1 MVRVKICGIS
11 DSATAVVA
19 AEAGADAIGLIFA
32 PSRRRVT
39 AAQAREIAAALPPFV
54 TKVGVFVDEER
65 GRIEELIAACGL
77 GAVQLHGAE
86 PPEFCAGFRVPVVK
100 AIRVKDASSLE
111 QMTAYQVDA
120 FLLDTFD
127 ASALGGTGRTFDWTL
142 AIQAARTHRTI
153 LSGGMT
159 PVNVVEALTR
169 VVPYGVDVS
178 SGVETDGRKDHAKIR
193 DFIRRVREWDVE
205 NQYPRV
211 ATTSPQGEATPK
223 ASP

>member
-65 GRIEELIAACGL
+65 GRIEESIAACGL

-111 QMTAYQVDA
+111 QMTAYHVDA

-211 ATTSPQGEATPK
+211 TYQVQTWRP
-223 ASP
+223 

>member
-65 GRIEELIAACGL
+65 GRIEESIAACGL

>member
-65 GRIEELIAACGL
+65 GRIEESIAACGL

-193 DFIRRVREWDVE
+193 DFIRRVREWDRAE
-205 NQYPRV
+205 QNAERRRQNAEGARH
-211 ATTSPQGEATPK
+211 G
-223 ASP
+223 

>member
-1 MVRVKICGIS
+1 MVVLSGKPPPDLVRLASVKPPLFFTRKV
-11 DSATAVVA
+11 ATV
-19 AEAGADAIGLIFA
+19 
-32 PSRRRVT
+32 P
-39 AAQAREIAAALPPFV
+39 LPPLV

-65 GRIEELIAACGL
+65 GRIEERIVACGL

-211 ATTSPQGEATPK
+211 TYQVQTWRP
-223 ASP
+223 

>member
-11 DSATAVVA
+11 DSATAGVA

-54 TKVGVFVDEER
+54 TKVGVFLDEER

-211 ATTSPQGEATPK
+211 TYQVQTWRP
-223 ASP
+223 